1 MYLERYEHTIARMA
15 KVLKVSE
22 SGYYKWKTTHS
33 GITSKELDD
42 IKLLEEIKEIYYKS
56 KRVFGIRKVTKRL
69 NRQRSKEGKERVNH
83 KRVERIMREYDL
95 HSKNSRKY
103 RVTTDSNHNMPVH
116 ENLLAR
122 DFNADSPDEKF
133 VSDTTVVSTNEGDL
147 YAAAILDLYGRMP
160 VGLSLSKHNDRFLVL
175 EALKENADNGAWKK
189 GKHLTFGSG
198 KHILQ

>member
-15 KVLKVSE
+15 KVLNVSE

-42 IKLLEEIKEIYYKS
+42 IELLEEIKEIYYKS

-69 NRQRSKEGKERVNH
+69 NRQRSKKGKERVNH
-83 KRVERIMREYDL
+83 KRVERIMREHDI

-122 DFNADSPDEKF
+122 DFNADSPDEK
-133 VSDTTVVSTNEGDL
+133 
-147 YAAAILDLYGRMP
+147 AKYGIW
-160 VGLSLSKHNDRFLVL
+160 F
-175 EALKENADNGAWKK
+175 
-189 GKHLTFGSG
+189 
-198 KHILQ
+198 HILPSGMGILLPYPP